1 MGGVGYALGSGR
13 SINVMNPASYS
24 RIDSLTFL
32 FDMGVDFTIFNR
44 TQGDTRFSDNGGGL
58 EYVTMQFPISK
69 RIGASFGLLPFSSVG
84 YAFGS
89 EINNGSYTQQGSGGI
104 NQLYVGAAYNIVN
117 GLSAGFNFSYL
128 FGTNNNEVYINPD
141 GGYSALFRQE
151 LQVRD
156 FRVQFGLQY
165 EQKIAADRYI
175 GVGLVFAPGKDLL
188 GSGRVIKY
196 DVSSNEKPDT
206 LQDISLR
213 RNFSL
218 PTTWGVGINYR
229 HSGKLLVEADF
240 TYQPWTKAKFAEMSD
255 FPTTVYADRWKV
267 ALGTQFRPR
276 ERGSYF
282 QAMTYRLGAFY
293 NRDYIT
299 IGGNHVRD
307 YGLACGFGFPT
318 YSTKSIINLGF
329 EYRLK
334 ASGSPGGYGQGKL
347 FQHHSRHQ
355 LQRDVVPQA
364 QDRLMPRGVDED
376 IAVCGRSGRSC
387 LLMAMTACGGD
398 DHREYTANVDP
409 ELVATMTT
417 TDVSTLIS
425 DSGITRYRVVTPL
438 WLVYDEAREKPL
450 ALPLRGCIWSGSTIS
465 STARLPSTAT
475 RPHISRSNSSGGST
489 GM

>member
-1 MGGVGYALGSGR
+1 MNINSRLVAAIAAASIACATLCAQTTSPYSRFGFGTLSDNATSAQRQMGGVGYALGSGR

-58 EYVTMQFPISK
+58 EYVTMQFPIRK
-69 RIGASFGLLPFSSVG
+69 RIGASFGLLPLSSVG

-240 TYQPWTKAKFAEMSD
+240 TYQPWTKARFAEMSD

-329 EYRLK
+329 EYR
-334 ASGSPGGYGQGKL
+334 
-347 FQHHSRHQ
+347 R
-355 LQRDVVPQA
+355 RQA
-364 QDRLMPRGVDED
+364 HPV
-376 IAVCGRSGRSC
+376 
-387 LLMAMTACGGD
+387 AMVK
-398 DHREYTANVDP
+398 ENYF
-409 ELVATMTT
+409 
-417 TDVSTLIS
+417 SITL
-425 DSGITRYRVVTPL
+425 GINFNEMWFHKRKI
-438 WLVYDEAREKPL
+438 D
-450 ALPLRGCIWSGSTIS
+450 
-465 STARLPSTAT
+465 
-475 RPHISRSNSSGGST
+475 
-489 GM
+489 